1 MAPLLLHS
9 TKCKEDSRITGRL
22 RGIFQS
28 AQHHCWN
35 LWLPSWPG
43 LAMTQ
48 SYDLLPRV
56 MCVLPTASGRSQPDS
71 GLGRCQDLS
80 APVCAEIGNSVTVPG
95 KIRYLRKLG
104 DLSLFT
110 AQGCWRMEL
119 SPLIKNTCRS
129 FSPVP
134 LR

>member
-1 MAPLLLHS
+1 
-9 TKCKEDSRITGRL
+9 
-22 RGIFQS
+22 
-28 AQHHCWN
+28 
-35 LWLPSWPG
+35 
-43 LAMTQ
+43 MTQ

-80 APVCAEIGNSVTVPG
+80 APVYAATGNLAAVPEE
-95 KIRYLRKLG
+95 IRYLRTLG
-104 DLSLFT
+104 DLSLLT

-119 SPLIKNTCRS
+119 LTLIKNTCRS
-129 FSPVP
+129 FSSVP